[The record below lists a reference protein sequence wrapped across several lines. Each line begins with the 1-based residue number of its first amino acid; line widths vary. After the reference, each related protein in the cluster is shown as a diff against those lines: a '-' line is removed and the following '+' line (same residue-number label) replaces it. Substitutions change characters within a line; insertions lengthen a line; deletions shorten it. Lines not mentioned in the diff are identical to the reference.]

1 MRRFWS
7 TQSGPSDLAPSDV
20 PSSFPGLGSDA
31 YESSASLVLF
41 VGLTC
46 SAHSSQ
52 GSELAGMHT
61 GDSTDV
67 AHAAV
72 AAAAGCHFS
81 AAAGRVEPAVAA
93 HLVEVLGFAEV
104 VFGTLVVDNVAD
116 VGTAGVGVAGIV
128 AFASL
133 AGAVEGFGTLV
144 SVVFAVVFDAVPLV
158 IDVGVVAVG
167 SHNGLTL
174 FEIAVLCP
182 GSDLL
187 SGHAGSGIDIVD
199 LGVGTVVD
207 GDIAVVGDCVSVGA
221 VGVVGLVDVWISL
234 GVVVFFSVPGWVA
247 AAPLSENAAELLEY
261 PRVEVGS
268 EDTLVPLTPL
278 VIGWC
283 SGELPWN

>member
-1 MRRFWS
+1 M
-7 TQSGPSDLAPSDV
+7 
-20 PSSFPGLGSDA
+20 
-31 YESSASLVLF
+31 
-41 VGLTC
+41 
-46 SAHSSQ
+46 
-52 GSELAGMHT
+52 AGMHI
-61 GDSTDV
+61 GDATDV
-67 AHAAV
+67 AAGCHLAAAAVGMVETAGAAV
-72 AAAAGCHFS
+72 AAGA
-81 AAAGRVEPAVAA
+81 P
-93 HLVEVLGFAEV
+93 HLVEVLGVAEV
-104 VFGTLVVDNVAD
+104 VFGTLVVDTVAD
-116 VGTAGVGVAGIV
+116 VGSAGVGVAGAAGIV

-133 AGAVEGFGTLV
+133 AVAVGGFGTLV
-144 SVVFAVVFDAVPLV
+144 SVVAGALVVVDAVPFV
-158 IDVGVVAVG
+158 IDVSVVAVS
-167 SHNGLTL
+167 SHTGLTH
-174 FEIAVLCP
+174 FDVAVLCP
-182 GSDLL
+182 GPDLL

-283 SGELPWN
+283 SGELPE